1 MKNILFI
8 GFVLLATQ
16 ALSQLENLHLKN
28 ALVVGQLDKEE
39 DRYTIEVN
47 LTEILTQQGIKAI
60 PSLNIMRLGSDAVLL
75 STDSIQQ
82 IVKSKGV
89 DTYILV
95 TIRGYDKRFKPSA
108 CKDDLST
115 ALSIGNLFPMYRDE
129 AVSVS
134 FEFLFYRNGQCI
146 GTDIVKCG
154 NVSDRDSVIK
164 KFRKVMARRIQNKWK

>member
-1 MKNILFI
+1 M
-8 GFVLLATQ
+8 VATQ
-16 ALSQLENLHLKN
+16 AMSQTEKLNIKN
-28 ALVVGQLDKEE
+28 ALVVGQLDKGE
-39 DRYTIEVN
+39 DRYTLEVN
-47 LTEILTQQGIKAI
+47 LTELLTQQGIKAI
-60 PSLNIMRLGSDAVLL
+60 PSLNMMKMGSDAVLL
-75 STDSIQQ
+75 ATDSIQQ
-82 IVKSKGV
+82 LVKSKGV

-134 FEFLFYRNGQCI
+134 FEFIFYRNGQCI

-154 NVSDRDSVIK
+154 NVADRDSVIK
-164 KFRKVMARRIQNKWK
+164 RFRKVMARRIQNKWI

>member
-1 MKNILFI
+1 MKQLLLI
-8 GFVLLATQ
+8 GLLCLANVAT
-16 ALSQLENLHLKN
+16 SQIENLHLKN

-39 DRYTIEVN
+39 DRYTIEVH
-47 LTEILTQQGIKAI
+47 LTELLTQQGIKAI
-60 PSLNIMRLGSDAVLL
+60 PSLNVMKMGSDAVLL

-82 IVKSKGV
+82 LVKAKGV

-95 TIRGYDKRFKPSA
+95 TIRGYDKRFKPSV

-134 FEFLFYRNGQCI
+134 FEFMFYRNGQCI
-146 GTDIVKCG
+146 GTDIIKCG

>member
-1 MKNILFI
+1 
-8 GFVLLATQ
+8 
-16 ALSQLENLHLKN
+16 
-28 ALVVGQLDKEE
+28 
-39 DRYTIEVN
+39 VN
-47 LTEILTQQGIKAI
+47 LTELLTQQGIKAI
-60 PSLNIMRLGSDAVLL
+60 PSLNMMKMGSDAVLL
-75 STDSIQQ
+75 ATDSLQQ
-82 IVKSKGV
+82 LVKSIGV

-115 ALSIGNLFPMYRDE
+115 ALSIGNLFPMYREE

-154 NVSDRDSVIK
+154 NVADRDSVIK
-164 KFRKVMARRIQNKWK
+164 RFRKVMARRIQNKWI